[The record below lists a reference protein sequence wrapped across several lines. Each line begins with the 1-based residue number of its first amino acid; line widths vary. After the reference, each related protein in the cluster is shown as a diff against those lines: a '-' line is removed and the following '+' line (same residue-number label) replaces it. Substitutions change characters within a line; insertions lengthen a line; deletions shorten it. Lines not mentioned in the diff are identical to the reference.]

1 MSKNRLPPATEFL
14 FILQICRSQQITI
27 CGGNLVAISCLAI
40 GQPTAVDVDG
50 DGFTE
55 LFVPSYSVDLLYVFS
70 YSPAE

>member
-1 MSKNRLPPATEFL
+1 MSKNRLRPATEFL
-14 FILQICRSQQITI
+14 FILQICWSQQITI
-27 CGGNLVAISCLAI
+27 CGGNLVAISCLVV

-70 YSPAE
+70 YSPEE

>member
-14 FILQICRSQQITI
+14 FILQICWSQQITI
-27 CGGNLVAISCLAI
+27 CGGNLVAISCLVV
-40 GQPTAVDVDG
+40 GQPTAVDVDD